1 MEIKIIKKPNSYK
14 TGGEINI
21 KKSHE
26 GLFTQKANR
35 AGMGVQEFAS
45 HVLANKQNYSSET
58 IKQAVF
64 AHNAAKWHAEGGK
77 LFNEGGNILNGY
89 HTNGADWEAPGGF
102 HVIGSGGTHEENK
115 NEGVLQGID
124 PQGVPNLV
132 EENEVVYNDYV
143 FSNRLIVPKRRKG
156 TEKEI
161 SDLAWEEKMLIPY
174 EGKTYAD
181 AAKKAYKDVQERPN
195 DPIAKRGL
203 ETILGILA
211 GSQEKERAKKE
222 HQDAAE
228 EITEMSGQEFAQA
241 KATEEQQQAMEQ
253 AAQEQAIQQQV
264 QEQQMQEQQ
273 MQGQQI
279 QEPSPEEQNIGQQQI
294 VSQPQSQEYM
304 AAYGGNLHAEGGDL
318 NNESIQQQGTQ
329 DTQNTQNAQDNINTQ
344 DEEPSFM
351 DIEDPEDLSTTKLN
365 SAIEEIIQYAKE
377 NKLKNIVRAGKKA
390 KRNSREE
397 KEEFIED
404 SIDAIKDFI
413 QQQKEEKLQ
422 KQEQQ
427 MQEQKQQQE
436 QQLQEQQQQQQE
448 VQTQAPQQQ
457 ITQEQMQASMSPE
470 QAAQA
475 ELNSQMQTQQFADG
489 GYMSQEDQLSQMQ
502 QLATMYSQYLQQ
514 NNPELFKQTNAE
526 LQQYLQQIQQSGQAS
541 QEDLQ
546 MIPIQYYA
554 ARAQKDTEF
563 LNQIQQVQGQ
573 QYALGGSM
581 SLDNPSGG
589 DIYKGNKIFSGNEI
603 PEEVP
608 TLTPEQQKEAEK
620 QLNKYYKSKGI
631 DPTKL
636 TGAAKSKYEEDLR
649 TIKNSMLLSTGKP
662 YSIEK
667 DDNLAINRYKLPEK
681 KKQNAAIYSNNAQY
695 DAMVSRGAKAVELTE
710 DGKVKWGKVDG
721 LSKVKNNTAKD
732 FYSNPKN
739 FTENNGI
746 YDYNDGSK
754 GYKSENFTS
763 PEEFQQYY
771 RTAITDRFK
780 SLKGNKYSDRKLPS
794 YYLNASELRSW
805 VNDLSASDDP
815 KEKELALALKA
826 NWGDKDTPWGNDATW
841 NLKNK
846 YTEKGDVKE
855 SQSYLDI
862 PDVKKNKKQKDGL
875 PGIEH
880 IPYLEA
886 IKTDPTATRYFYKD
900 SEGQQHF
907 ITKPT
912 NTSFT
917 ISDTPIQ
924 STVGDINYND
934 YEVTGYNQK
943 RKLYQTPDGRVLDV
957 TDMSDINNGKWKG
970 LDNAVMPDDTSG
982 LGEGIKGESSWVDTD
997 GSEEE
1002 GGGVDFPLPSNWPW
1016 IAGLGIQAG
1025 ATLYNALT
1033 PTDYSNADAVISA
1046 AKEAGNFQPVGFR
1059 PIGDYLTYRPL
1070 DRNYEGNKV
1079 RSAMAAERRALANL
1093 SGGNRGTAAAG
1104 ILASDYNLI
1113 NQLGDI
1119 DRKAA
1124 ESNREHEAKVAEFN
1138 RNTNEFNSEGFLKTD
1153 IANQEAIS
1161 RANQARLDGL
1171 IKGYAM
1177 RQAADD
1183 AKASAINAGISG
1195 ITKNLFGLYQQ
1206 NYNNAL
1212 VKYGMDTDTFG
1223 TANYNWEKNPS
1234 AQGGKLR
1241 TRRRRGLTF

>member
-1 MEIKIIKKPNSYK
+1 MKIKIIKKLNSYK

-77 LFNEGGNILNGY
+77 LFNEGGNILNSY

-241 KATEEQQQAMEQ
+241 KEAEEQQQAIQQ
-253 AAQEQAIQQQV
+253 AAQQQAIQQQV

-279 QEPSPEEQNIGQQQI
+279 QEPSPEEQNIEQQQI
-294 VSQPQSQEYM
+294 ASQPQSQEYM
-304 AAYGGNLHAEGGDL
+304 VAYGGNLHAEGGDL

-329 DTQNTQNAQDNINTQ
+329 DTQNTQNSQDNINTQ

-427 MQEQKQQQE
+427 TQEQKQQQE

-589 DIYKGNKIFSGNEI
+589 DIYKGNKIFSGNNT
-603 PEEVP
+603 PGQAL

-649 TIKNSMLLSTGKP
+649 TIKTSMLLSKDNT

-667 DDNLAINRYKLPEK
+667 DGKLAINRYNLPEK

-695 DAMVSRGAKAVELTE
+695 DAMVSRGAKAVKLTD
-710 DGKVKWGKVDG
+710 DGRVKWDNVDG
-721 LSKVKNNTAKD
+721 LTKVNNTAEN

-739 FTENNGI
+739 LIESNGV
-746 YDYNDGSK
+746 YDYNDGSR
-754 GYKSENFTS
+754 GYKSKNFTS

-826 NWGDKDTPWGNDATW
+826 NWGDKDTSWGNDATW
-841 NLKNK
+841 SLKNK
-846 YTEKGDVKE
+846 YTKNGTVTE

-862 PDVKKNKKQKDGL
+862 PAVKENGLQMDAL

-880 IPYLEA
+880 IPYLDA
-886 IKTDPTATRYFYKD
+886 IRTDPTANRYFYRD
-900 SEGQQHF
+900 GEGQQHF
-907 ITKPT
+907 ITRPT

-924 STVGDINYND
+924 SKVGDINYND

-970 LDNAVMPDDTSG
+970 LDNAVMPDDTSN
-982 LGEGIKGESSWVDTD
+982 LGEGVTGESSWVDTD
-997 GSEEE
+997 GSEEKDE
-1002 GGGVDFPLPSNWPW
+1002 SVKYKLPSNWPW
-1016 IAGLGIQAG
+1016 IAGLGVQAG

-1033 PTDYSNADAVISA
+1033 PIDYSNADAVISA

-1153 IANQEAIS
+1153 MANQEAIS

-1177 RQAADD
+1177 RQAAED
-1183 AKASAINAGISG
+1183 AKSNAISAGISG
-1195 ITKNLFGLYQQ
+1195 IANNLFGLYQ
-1206 NYNNAL
+1206 NNVNRNN
-1212 VKYGMDTDTFG
+1212 VKYSIDTNSVG
-1223 TANYNWEKNPS
+1223 TARYGS
-1234 AQGGKLR
+1234 QGGKLR

>member
-102 HVIGSGGTHEENK
+102 HIIGSGGTHEENK

-241 KATEEQQQAMEQ
+241 KAAEEQQQAMEQ
-253 AAQEQAIQQQV
+253 AIQEQAMQQQI
-264 QEQQMQEQQ
+264 QDQQMQQQ
-273 MQGQQI
+273 
-279 QEPSPEEQNIGQQQI
+279 PLSPEEYDVAQQQMAAQQ
-294 VSQPQSQEYM
+294 QPQEY
-304 AAYGGNLHAEGGDL
+304 AAYGGNLHAMGGGL
-318 NNESIQQQGTQ
+318 NNEILQQQNTQNTQ
-329 DTQNTQNAQDNINTQ
+329 DTQDTIDNQ
-344 DEEPSFM
+344 EKEPSFIN
-351 DIEDPEDLSTTKLN
+351 IEDPEDLSTTKLN

-377 NKLKNIVRAGKKA
+377 NKLKDIVKAGRKA

-448 VQTQAPQQQ
+448 VQTQASQQQ

-589 DIYKGNKIFSGNEI
+589 DVYKGNKIFSGKSILEQ
-603 PEEVP
+603 VP
-608 TLTPEQQKEAEK
+608 TLTPQQQKEAEK

-649 TIKNSMLLSTGKP
+649 TIKTSMLLSKDKT
-662 YSIEK
+662 YSIEGDAK
-667 DDNLAINRYKLPEK
+667 LAINRYNLPEK

-695 DAMVSRGAKAVELTE
+695 DALVSRGAKAVELTKE
-710 DGKVKWGKVDG
+710 GKVKWGKVDG
-721 LSKVKNNTAKD
+721 LSKIKNNTAEN
-732 FYSNPKN
+732 FYSNPEN
-739 FTENNGI
+739 FTASNGV
-746 YDYNDGSK
+746 YDYNDGK
-754 GYKSENFTS
+754 EGYKSKNFAT
-763 PEEFQQYY
+763 PKEFQQYY
-771 RTAITDRFK
+771 KTAITNRFRK
-780 SLKGNKYSDRKLPS
+780 LKGDKYSEKKLPS

-805 VNDLSASDDP
+805 VNDLESSNDP

-826 NWGDKDTPWGNDATW
+826 NWGDKDTPWDNDATW
-841 NLKNK
+841 NLKND
-846 YTEKGDVKE
+846 YTTDGTVTE

-862 PDVKKNKKQKDGL
+862 PEVKGNKKQRDGL

-886 IKTDPTATRYFYKD
+886 IKTGPTATRYFYKD
-900 SEGQQHF
+900 NEGQHF

-934 YEVTGYNQK
+934 YEVTGFNQK

-957 TDMSDINNGKWKG
+957 TNMSDINSDKWKG

-997 GSEEE
+997 GSEEKGE
-1002 GGGVDFPLPSNWPW
+1002 GVNFPLPSNWPW
-1016 IAGLGIQAG
+1016 IAGLGVQAG

-1033 PTDYSNADAVISA
+1033 PIDYSNADAAINA
-1046 AKEAGNFQPVGFR
+1046 AKEAGNFQPVVFR
-1059 PIGDYLTYRPL
+1059 PNGDYLAYKPL
-1070 DRNYEGNKV
+1070 DRDYEGTKI
-1079 RSAMAAERRALANL
+1079 RSAMAAERRLLSNL
-1093 SGGNRGTAAAG
+1093 SGGNRGTAAAN
-1104 ILASDYNLI
+1104 IIASDNNLI
-1113 NQLGDI
+1113 TQLGDV
-1119 DRKAA
+1119 DRKSA
-1124 ESNREHEAKVAEFN
+1124 EYDRNDEIKRAEFN
-1138 RNTNEFNSEGFLKTD
+1138 RGTNQFNSEGFLKAD

-1183 AKASAINAGISG
+1183 AKANAINAGISG

-1212 VKYGMDTDTFG
+1212 VKYGMDTKTFG
-1223 TANYNWEKNPS
+1223 TANYDWEKNPS

-1241 TRRRRGLTF
+1241 IRRRRGLTF